1 MGRLAETLKR
11 ASDAKANLEAAVDS
25 DVRNYIERVD
35 HIHERRAAVFHAKH
49 SELDTDVSDLAE
61 FETDLEDFAKNDR
74 SNDGATTGNNT
85 GDAYVGTNP
94 PKR

>member
-1 MGRLAETLKR
+1 MGRLADTLKR
-11 ASDAKANLEAAVDS
+11 ASDAKANLEVAVEA
-25 DVRNYIERVD
+25 DVKKYIERVD

-49 SELDTDVSDLAE
+49 SELDADVSDLAE

-74 SNDGATTGNNT
+74 SNVGETSVNGS